1 MKECFSQIN
10 SAETIRTLL
19 LDSEL
24 NSEEPAAVRQRL
36 EAGFRAELIK
46 QNPKRKVFRLICPDN
61 SEMYLKLFA
70 RQRFP
75 FSLFR
80 FYAAKEYR
88 AAHTL
93 EKMGLP
99 MIHYLAWGHLCKGG
113 FCLSEGVRDVRP
125 ARRYFFETLRHNPRQ
140 QRDFLNALASLT
152 LSLCRNNVYHPDF
165 HLGNILY
172 SSEEKKIYL
181 ADPWGIRENL
191 FSASRIQVRLC
202 LPWLELRGSISEDD
216 LLNGILSSGLAKSKM
231 AALELLQRAEKRY
244 IRRKQRQRKKLTARI
259 LSGKSKYATELQL
272 PEGACAFRHTL
283 WFTPPEKLELNPAW
297 RKQEYDSAEASVNEW
312 VDSFLLLP
320 PPENP
325 PLARLVRPDGHSV
338 LFFAE

>member
-99 MIHYLAWGHLCKGG
+99 MIHYLAWGHLRKGG

-152 LSLCRNNVYHPDF
+152 LSLCRNNVYRIF
-165 HLGNILY
+165 IWAIFFTAVKKRKSILPIPG
-172 SSEEKKIYL
+172 E
-181 ADPWGIRENL
+181 
-191 FSASRIQVRLC
+191 
-202 LPWLELRGSISEDD
+202 
-216 LLNGILSSGLAKSKM
+216 
-231 AALELLQRAEKRY
+231 
-244 IRRKQRQRKKLTARI
+244 
-259 LSGKSKYATELQL
+259 SGKICFQH
-272 PEGACAFRHTL
+272 PGFRCVCVCPG
-283 WFTPPEKLELNPAW
+283 WN
-297 RKQEYDSAEASVNEW
+297 SAAAY
-312 VDSFLLLP
+312 P
-320 PPENP
+320 KTTC
-325 PLARLVRPDGHSV
+325 
-338 LFFAE
+338 